1 LIEKDQGTNAK
12 GDDVSGPK
20 EDPLPQPEPLVEDQT
35 VNDEGK
41 QDDVHKDGTNPKQDA
56 PKARKKEND
65 SLTDSE
71 VKDKEVNFRSFFS
84 TLFSLRTLN
93 CFN

>member
-20 EDPLPQPEPLVEDQT
+20 EDPLPQPEPLVEDQNVT
-35 VNDEGK
+35 NEGK
-41 QDDVHKDGTNPKQDA
+41 QDDGHKDGTNPKHDA
-56 PKARKKEND
+56 HKA
-65 SLTDSE
+65 DSE

-84 TLFSLRTLN
+84 TLLSLRIFN